1 MMTYNELTLQNYLCF
16 ERNSMTKKEKI
27 FPFTARANMLDVR
40 GNFKTGK
47 KDINCRLGCD
57 TVEDQN
63 HIYNCDALKD
73 DYNEE
78 NLSYSDIYGNDLEKI
93 RRVTQR
99 LMKKFLKLT
108 TTMHR
113 QTDPC
118 AAMADDDTDDNDNIV
133 DFFCC

>member
-1 MMTYNELTLQNYLCF
+1 MTYNELTLQNYLCS

-27 FPFTARANMLDVR
+27 FAFTARANMLDVR

-78 NLSYSDIYGNDLEKI
+78 NLSYNDIYGNDLEKI

-118 AAMADDDTDDNDNIV
+118 AAMADDDTDV
-133 DFFCC
+133 SHTSPC

>member
-118 AAMADDDTDDNDNIV
+118 AAMADDDTDV
-133 DFFCC
+133 SHTSPC

>member
-1 MMTYNELTLQNYLCF
+1 
-16 ERNSMTKKEKI
+16 MTKKEKI
-27 FPFTARANMLDVR
+27 FAFTARANMLDVR

-57 TVEDQN
+57 TVENQK
-63 HIYNCDALKD
+63 HIYNSYALED
-73 DYNEE
+73 DYEE
-78 NLSYSDIYGNDLEKI
+78 EDVCYNDIYGNDLEKI
-93 RRVTQR
+93 RRVPQR

-108 TTMHR
+108 TTVHR

-133 DFFCC
+133 DVFCC

>member
-1 MMTYNELTLQNYLCF
+1 
-16 ERNSMTKKEKI
+16 MTKKEKI

-78 NLSYSDIYGNDLEKI
+78 NLSYNDIYGNDLEKI

-118 AAMADDDTDDNDNIV
+118 AAMADDDTDV
-133 DFFCC
+133 SHTSPC